1 MADYSGLAGAG
12 IGCLT
17 GVAESCLSAVSSVVV
32 PPMRIDLSGKRAVVA
47 GIADDVGFG
56 FFIAKALAEAG
67 ANVCAAVWP
76 PALNIFET
84 LMRRGKLD
92 ESRKLSDGSM
102 LEFER
107 IDPLDAAYDSLAD
120 VPEAVRTNK
129 RYADR
134 GDFTVVGLAN
144 RIAEDFGERASL
156 DIVIHSLANG
166 PEVRKPLLD
175 TSRAGYLAA
184 ASVSA
189 YSNVSL
195 VRHLAKLMPPG
206 GSFVS
211 LTYIAAERVIPQY
224 GGGMSSAKAALESDT
239 RVLAFEAGRRHGVRV
254 NTISAGPY
262 ASRAASVT
270 GAIDEFV
277 VYYERHSPLPNVLNP
292 AEVGNVAAFLCS
304 PLASAITGTTLHVDN
319 GFHVMGKGLE
329 ENDVRWV
336 MGTKPQT

>member
-1 MADYSGLAGAG
+1 
-12 IGCLT
+12 
-17 GVAESCLSAVSSVVV
+17 
-32 PPMRIDLSGKRAVVA
+32 MRIDLSGKRAVVA

-67 ANVCAAVWP
+67 AQVCAAVWP

-92 ESRKLSDGSM
+92 ESRKLGDGSM

-107 IDPLDAAYDSLAD
+107 IYPLDAAYDSLAD
-120 VPEAVRTNK
+120 VPESVRTSK

-134 GDFTVVGLAN
+134 GDFSISGLAN
-144 RIAEDFGERASL
+144 RIREDFGERSV

-166 PEVRKPLLD
+166 PEVGKPLLD
-175 TSRAGYLAA
+175 TSRSGYLAA

-189 YSNVSL
+189 YSNVAL
-195 VRHLAKLMPPG
+195 VRHLSPLMPAG
-206 GSFVS
+206 GSFLS
-211 LTYIAAERVIPQY
+211 LTYLASERVIPRY

-239 RVLAFEAGRRHGVRV
+239 RVLAFEAGRRYGVRV

-277 VYYERHSPLPNVLNP
+277 VYYERHSPLPRVLSP
-292 AEVGNVAAFLCS
+292 AEVGSVAAFLCS
-304 PLASAITGTTLHVDN
+304 PLASAITGTTIHVDN

-329 ENDVRWV
+329 PNDERWV
-336 MGTKPQT
+336 QGQSTAEPSAE